1 MTPAPPPVS
10 APTVGRSTAADGVA
24 LATYRWDPP
33 ADAPSGRPVVL
44 LAHGYAEHAG
54 RYAPLAGALTRAGY
68 PVVAVDHRGHGG
80 SEGPRAD
87 VPAFERYVDDFA
99 TFARDARPGTG
110 PHVALGH
117 SMGGAIAALYAARRP
132 DGLDALVL
140 SSPYLRNAVP
150 VPPWLEGVARILAR
164 LVPSAPVRRL
174 DIGALSRLPE
184 EVEAYRVDP
193 LVHSGPVK
201 ARMARELLDG
211 GRAAL
216 AAASTIEVPVRIVH
230 GGADR
235 IADPAGAREMAE
247 RLGDRA
253 EATVYGG
260 GFHELLNDRDRE
272 RVAADLLAWLE
283 RRYG

>member
-1 MTPAPPPVS
+1 M
-10 APTVGRSTAADGVA
+10 GRTTTGDGLA
-24 LATYRWDPP
+24 LSTYRWNPP
-33 ADAPSGRPVVL
+33 GDAPAGRPTVL
-44 LAHGYAEHAG
+44 LAHGYAEHAR
-54 RYAPLAGALTRAGY
+54 RYAPLAGTLTRAGY
-68 PVVAVDHRGHGG
+68 PVVAVDHRGHGA

-87 VPAFERYVDDFA
+87 VAAFERYVDDFA
-99 TFARDARPGTG
+99 TFAREARPGAG
-110 PHVALGH
+110 RQVALGH

-140 SSPYLRNAVP
+140 SSPYLRNAVA
-150 VPPWLEGVARILAR
+150 VPSWLEGVARMLAR
-164 LVPSAPVRRL
+164 LAPTAPVRRL
-174 DIGALSRLPE
+174 DAGALSRLPK
-184 EVEAYRVDP
+184 EVEAYRSDP

-216 AAASTIEVPVRIVH
+216 AAASAIEVPVRIVH

-253 EATVYGG
+253 EATIYDGG
-260 GFHELLNDRDRE
+260 YHELLNDRDRE
-272 RVAADLLAWLE
+272 RVAADLVAWLE
-283 RRYG
+283 RRYA